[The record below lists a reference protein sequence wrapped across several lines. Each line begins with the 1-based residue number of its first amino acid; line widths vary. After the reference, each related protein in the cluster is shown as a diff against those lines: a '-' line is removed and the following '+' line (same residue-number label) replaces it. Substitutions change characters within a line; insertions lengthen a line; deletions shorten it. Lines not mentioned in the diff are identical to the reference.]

1 MSTYTKKDIKG
12 EFGEHVMKHVNKT
25 LNDMFVDL
33 GNRYFGEANIVKAYK
48 FYKPEIYTN
57 KVLKKLFTK
66 DGIYYDRNE
75 HDTYFLNYTFWGKQ
89 NIWDIEDKVEKTV
102 GVSKIYEY
110 DGHDKQKLYVIKDKY
125 DFLTYE
131 IKVRFDKRSC
141 NNEPYVWMMISIKG
155 DFDEMLKTLPAFKK
169 ANNKFYDMTNAEI
182 SLNDEVI
189 YTYKDCLI
197 HGFVT
202 SIGYN
207 YVIVD
212 DRKIFLYPNYKNLN
226 IVIINSKM
234 NFKGM
239 FI

>member
-1 MSTYTKKDIKG
+1 M
-12 EFGEHVMKHVNKT
+12 
-25 LNDMFVDL
+25 
-33 GNRYFGEANIVKAYK
+33 
-48 FYKPEIYTN
+48 
-57 KVLKKLFTK
+57 
-66 DGIYYDRNE
+66 
-75 HDTYFLNYTFWGKQ
+75 
-89 NIWDIEDKVEKTV
+89 
-102 GVSKIYEY
+102 SKIYEY